1 MNHERVDVHRVSLAS
16 DVVVTEAYPPSSWL
30 FFCVKIQLDGV
41 AGSQTFQVRPL
52 IHVENRFQLTV
63 ARHFAATILLKR
75 WTLQ

>member
-1 MNHERVDVHRVSLAS
+1 MSLAS
-16 DVVVTEAYPPSSWL
+16 DVVVTEAYPPSFWL

-52 IHVENRFQLTV
+52 IHVENRLQLTV
-63 ARHFAATILLKR
+63 ARRFAATVPLKT